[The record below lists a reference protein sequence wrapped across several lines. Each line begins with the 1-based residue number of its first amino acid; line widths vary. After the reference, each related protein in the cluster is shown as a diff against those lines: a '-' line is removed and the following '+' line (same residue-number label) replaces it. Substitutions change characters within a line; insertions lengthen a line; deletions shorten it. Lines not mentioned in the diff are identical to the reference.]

1 MDEPFSALDPLIRTE
16 MQDLLLELQSELG
29 KTIIFVTHDP
39 DEAVRLGDNIA
50 ILKDGELIQ
59 HGAPMQ
65 ILTSPKTIT
74 SAPSSRMLTVVA
86 WSRWEQLQMA
96 KQRRVMAQ
104 TLLRRHHWP
113 KRPAF

>member
-1 MDEPFSALDPLIRTE
+1 MNHLARWTLSFGRKCRIFV
-16 MQDLLLELQSELG
+16 ELQSELG

-65 ILTSPKTIT
+65 ILTSPKSDYIRTF
-74 SAPSSRMLTVVA
+74 V
-86 WSRWEQLQMA
+86 
-96 KQRRVMAQ
+96 RR
-104 TLLRRHHWP
+104 
-113 KRPAF
+113 

>member
-1 MDEPFSALDPLIRTE
+1 

-59 HGAPMQ
+59 PA
-65 ILTSPKTIT
+65 
-74 SAPSSRMLTVVA
+74 
-86 WSRWEQLQMA
+86 
-96 KQRRVMAQ
+96 
-104 TLLRRHHWP
+104 LRC
-113 KRPAF
+113 KS